1 MARKKSGRRYSEK
14 QKQEIIRRVSGGES
28 QIAVSRETG
37 IPAVTIGYWARKAK
51 DGATRSATAMRKRGR
66 RRAAVT
72 RASADRDRG
81 IVWALDGD
89 VLVVRIPLRNFARL
103 LAQKALA
110 EI

>member
-1 MARKKSGRRYSEK
+1 MARKKGGRYSEK
-14 QKQEIIRRVSGGES
+14 QRQEIVRRVQGGET
-28 QIAVSRETG
+28 QMAIARETG

-51 DGATRSATAMRKRGR
+51 NGAAPQTRRKPGR
-66 RRAAVT
+66 PRSVAGRPKV
-72 RASADRDRG
+72 SRDQG